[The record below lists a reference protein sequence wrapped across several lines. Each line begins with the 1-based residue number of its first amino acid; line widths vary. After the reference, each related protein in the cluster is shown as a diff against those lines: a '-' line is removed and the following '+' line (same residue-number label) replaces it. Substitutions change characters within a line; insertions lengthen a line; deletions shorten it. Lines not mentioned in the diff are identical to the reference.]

1 MAFWRQGG
9 DISFSPAATSGR
21 PNVTETMELVSDD
34 GTTIIAKFSND
45 GRSVKTATTAY
56 KVYRATLTQS
66 GDGTTTATS
75 GTLTVGVRYKITDYQ
90 TGDDFT
96 NVGAAENTVDVEFIA
111 TGTTPADWTN
121 TSELTDTSA
130 PIATVLENTLG
141 GELVWTRTALG
152 SYAATLIDAFPDAT
166 KVFISNSSV
175 VYISSGDALQLLT
188 IARAGT
194 HDLSIGTTDLTAN
207 LDAAEWEDVNAP
219 IEIIIYY

>member
-1 MAFWRQGG
+1 MATLSQRQVKNFTIPGPDG
-9 DISFSPAATSGR
+9 KPTY
-21 PNVTETMELVSDD
+21 TEIVDLIADD
-34 GTTIIAKFSND
+34 GVTVIASFQNTSN
-45 GRSVKTATTAY
+45 GSKSATTAY

-152 SYAATLIDAFPDAT
+152 SYAATLTDAFPDAN
-166 KVFISNSSV
+166 KVFIPTSSSL
-175 VYISSGDALQLLT
+175 YITSGDVLQLLT
-188 IARAGT
+188 MARAT
-194 HDLSIGTTDLTAN
+194 PHEISVTTTDITVN
-207 LDAAEWEDVNAP
+207 LDSAEWEDINAAV
-219 IEIIIYY
+219 EIIVYY

>member
-21 PNVTETMELVSDD
+21 PNVTEIMELVSDD

-56 KVYRATLTQS
+56 KVYRALLTQS

-121 TSELTDTSA
+121 TSELTDTAA
-130 PIATVLENTLG
+130 PVATVLENTLG
-141 GELVWTRTALG
+141 GELVWTRAGEG
-152 SYAATLIDAFPDAT
+152 SYVGTLVGAFPQEKTMIRMPVMYADGDGVIAGSLWQSEDQLSVT
-166 KVFISNSSV
+166 TVVGASSIDGV
-175 VYISSGDALQLLT
+175 LSFSPVEILVY
-188 IARAGT
+188 
-194 HDLSIGTTDLTAN
+194 
-207 LDAAEWEDVNAP
+207 
-219 IEIIIYY
+219 Y